1 MTAVSAICSLG
12 GLFVLTLLGAPI
24 AFAVMAALPLAAT
37 ACLPNSSELPGY
49 ENTEQP
55 TATDKQANPVRFA
68 PSFLFAVLTYSTLGS
83 LAANVGTIDN
93 SSFGFPTRAAALSIA
108 SIVLLSLYKAR
119 KGFVED
125 SNSAYKPVPP
135 LMAFGLALIA
145 WLPEPLAA
153 WGAALV
159 VAGFSVFFVYYWIII
174 GNHIQKF
181 SWNAAQTAVWAC
193 APLFAGL
200 AAGRLLSGITFTV
213 AESPLQTTA
222 VLGLLL
228 LSLVLWSVVKG
239 ELFANEPG
247 NDSNAF
253 KLEPPKPVLLTH
265 EDETVLK
272 AFAQHY
278 GISKREQDVV
288 RLLSK
293 GRNVPFICDELFIA
307 KSTVQTHIK
316 HIYAKT
322 GATNRQELL
331 DVIESTKR
339 LVS

>member
-1 MTAVSAICSLG
+1 M
-12 GLFVLTLLGAPI
+12 
-24 AFAVMAALPLAAT
+24 
-37 ACLPNSSELPGY
+37 
-49 ENTEQP
+49 
-55 TATDKQANPVRFA
+55 
-68 PSFLFAVLTYSTLGS
+68 
-83 LAANVGTIDN
+83 
-93 SSFGFPTRAAALSIA
+93 
-108 SIVLLSLYKAR
+108 
-119 KGFVED
+119 
-125 SNSAYKPVPP
+125 
-135 LMAFGLALIA
+135 
-145 WLPEPLAA
+145 
-153 WGAALV
+153 
-159 VAGFSVFFVYYWIII
+159 AGFSVFFVYYWIII

-293 GRNVPFICDELFIA
+293 QRTL
-307 KSTVQTHIK
+307 HL
-316 HIYAKT
+316 
-322 GATNRQELL
+322 R
-331 DVIESTKR
+331 
-339 LVS
+339 